1 MITIAAA
8 IPADLPQL
16 AGLLAELFAQEAEFT
31 PDRARQERALAMII
45 ATPQLGTVYAAR
57 EGERVLAMVSLL
69 YTVSTAE
76 GGRVC
81 WLEDLVVSAPRR
93 GQGIGA
99 LLLGHA
105 IAAARAQGCA
115 RITLLTDRVNAGARR
130 FYARHGFA
138 DSAMMV
144 LRRPSRAGPA

>member
-1 MITIAAA
+1 MLTIAPATL
-8 IPADLPQL
+8 ADLAPL
-16 AGLLAELFAQEAEFT
+16 AELLAVLFAQEAEFT

-45 ATPQLGTVYAAR
+45 GAPQLGTILVAR
-57 EGERVLAMVSLL
+57 AGDQVLAMVSLL

-81 WLEDLVVSAPRR
+81 WLEDLVVRPPHR

-99 LLLGHA
+99 RLLGQA
-105 IAAARAQGCA
+105 IAVARAQGCT
-115 RITLLTDRVNAGARR
+115 RISLLTDRVNEGARR

-138 DSAMMV
+138 ESPMLA
-144 LRRPSRAGPA
+144 LRLRIGAGPA